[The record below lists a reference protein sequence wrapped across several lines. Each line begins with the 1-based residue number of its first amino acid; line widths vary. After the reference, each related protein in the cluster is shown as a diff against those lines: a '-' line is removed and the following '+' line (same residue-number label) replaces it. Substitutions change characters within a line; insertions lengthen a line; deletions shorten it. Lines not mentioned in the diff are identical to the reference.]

1 MQQEEYD
8 MFKWDL
14 NFLMLKDT
22 EVIDS
27 TSVGDEGYK
36 YSAISDHEVR
46 QPPSGQGA
54 VGVRQTAGD
63 GGV

>member
-36 YSAISDHEVR
+36 YSAIY
-46 QPPSGQGA
+46 Q
-54 VGVRQTAGD
+54 
-63 GGV
+63 